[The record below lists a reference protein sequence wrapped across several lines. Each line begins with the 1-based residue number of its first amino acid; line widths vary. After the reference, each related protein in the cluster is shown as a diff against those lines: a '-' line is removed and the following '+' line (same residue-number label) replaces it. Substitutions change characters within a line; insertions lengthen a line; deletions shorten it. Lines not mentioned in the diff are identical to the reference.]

1 MLDFDGVLHIGRI
14 WKIGDKIRLDSTLL
28 DVSEGA
34 VSTKGQHTF
43 IIAVNEDGGLV
54 STAVDHGDKSYVRKV
69 VFDAA
74 KDKEKE
80 ERSEEEKAED
90 LEHEL
95 NAMMA
100 SEIVEAN
107 LRPQDL
113 VFTRALSGY
122 VEATVRERTHPPTHR
137 HYATHART
145 DTDGAAAYIY
155 LTC

>member
-1 MLDFDGVLHIGRI
+1 M
-14 WKIGDKIRLDSTLL
+14 
-28 DVSEGA
+28 
-34 VSTKGQHTF
+34 
-43 IIAVNEDGGLV
+43 
-54 STAVDHGDKSYVRKV
+54 

-90 LEHEL
+90 LEHEV
-95 NAMMA
+95 NATMA

-122 VEATVRERTHPPTHR
+122 VEATVRERTHPPTHSPPLR
-137 HYATHART
+137 DSRSDGHWY
-145 DTDGAAAYIY
+145 GAAASIY

>member
-1 MLDFDGVLHIGRI
+1 M
-14 WKIGDKIRLDSTLL
+14 
-28 DVSEGA
+28 
-34 VSTKGQHTF
+34 
-43 IIAVNEDGGLV
+43 
-54 STAVDHGDKSYVRKV
+54 

-90 LEHEL
+90 LEHEV
-95 NAMMA
+95 NATMA

-122 VEATVRERTHPPTHR
+122 VEATVRERTHPPPLRDSRSDGHW
-137 HYATHART
+137 Y
-145 DTDGAAAYIY
+145 GAAVSIY